1 MLQRDYFMRLVEMLT
16 AVLTKVLLNK
26 EKKDYIEAEKEIE
39 IAAKTIV
46 GLDLKMLKI
55 LDIENLVLL
64 MKSTDLYAGRFIVSA
79 ELLNEYG
86 EIFKLTEKENE
97 SIDIHQKTLRLYIEA
112 LLTKEIP
119 DSEKYYPKINEL
131 ISNLSSTD
139 FSDEMNIK
147 IIDYYEFSL
156 QYSKAEDK
164 IFDLLETQ
172 NPEIKS
178 KAISFYKKLITRS
191 DEELLKGNLNREEVE
206 AGLEEILNLKY

>member
-1 MLQRDYFMRLVEMLT
+1 
-16 AVLTKVLLNK
+16 
-26 EKKDYIEAEKEIE
+26 
-39 IAAKTIV
+39 
-46 GLDLKMLKI
+46 
-55 LDIENLVLL
+55 
-64 MKSTDLYAGRFIVSA
+64 
-79 ELLNEYG
+79 
-86 EIFKLTEKENE
+86 
-97 SIDIHQKTLRLYIEA
+97 
-112 LLTKEIP
+112 
-119 DSEKYYPKINEL
+119 EKYYPKINEL

>member
-1 MLQRDYFMRLVEMLT
+1 MRLVEMLT

-97 SIDIHQKTLRLYIEA
+97 SIDIHQKALRLYIEA
-112 LLTKEIP
+112 ILTKEIP
-119 DSEKYYPKINEL
+119 DPEKYYPKINEL

>member
-55 LDIENLVLL
+55 LDIEYLVLL

-97 SIDIHQKTLRLYIEA
+97 SIDIHQKALRLYIEA
-112 LLTKEIP
+112 ILTKEIP
-119 DSEKYYPKINEL
+119 DPEKYYPKINEL